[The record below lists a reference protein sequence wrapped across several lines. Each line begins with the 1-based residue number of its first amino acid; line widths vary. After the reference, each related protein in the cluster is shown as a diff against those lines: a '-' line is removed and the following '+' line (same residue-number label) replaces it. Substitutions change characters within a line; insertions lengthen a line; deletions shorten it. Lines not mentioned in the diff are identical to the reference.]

1 MVNHIHVFGASG
13 SGTSTLGADLAR
25 RLGLRQLDVDRL
37 YWQLTDPPYL
47 LPHDRSTRQ
56 RLLAESAASARR
68 WVLAGSLCGWGD
80 AIIPQLDLAVSVST
94 PTDLRLARLRDR
106 ESRAFGPRI
115 APGGDMHANHQAFL
129 RWAAQ
134 YDDGPVTMRSRR
146 LHEQWLTRL
155 TCPVLRVDGSQSIAE
170 LVEHVAAAAS

>member
-13 SGTSTLGADLAR
+13 SGTSTLGAELAR
-25 RLGLRQLDVDRL
+25 RLRFGQLDVDRL

-47 LPHDRSTRQ
+47 LPHDRPTRQ
-56 RLLAESAASARR
+56 RRLAEAAAPAGH

-80 AIIPQLDLAVSVST
+80 AIIPQLDVAVFVST
-94 PTDLRLARLRDR
+94 PTEIRLARLRER
-106 ESRAFGPRI
+106 ESLAFGPRI
-115 APGGDMHANHQAFL
+115 APGGDMHANHEAFL

-146 LHEQWLTRL
+146 LHEQWLARL
-155 TCPVLRVDGSQSIAE
+155 TCPVLRVNGSQPVAE
-170 LVEHVAAAAS
+170 LVEQVVAATR